1 MTRAAVLGGLLL
13 VLSACGGSGLED
25 GRTELSIFA
34 ASSLTDAFTAVE
46 AAFEAANP
54 DVDVVS
60 SFSGSQV
67 LRLQIE
73 QGARAHVFASAN
85 EDHARSLAASGLA
98 APPEL
103 LAYNHLVVIVPP
115 DNPAGIETLA
125 DLASAS
131 RLVVASRTVPLGRYT
146 HGMLERAGA
155 PESRYGPEFLQD
167 VRGAIVSEENN
178 ARLVRAKVELGEADA
193 AIVYRTDAIS
203 SDRVRAIGLPDRLNF
218 PARYAVTPLLDEN
231 GEVDAAAERFVR
243 FLRSEEGRA
252 LLREYGFVTEVD
264 LESR

>member
-1 MTRAAVLGGLLL
+1 
-13 VLSACGGSGLED
+13 
-25 GRTELSIFA
+25 
-34 ASSLTDAFTAVE
+34 
-46 AAFEAANP
+46 
-54 DVDVVS
+54 
-60 SFSGSQV
+60 
-67 LRLQIE
+67 
-73 QGARAHVFASAN
+73 
-85 EDHARSLAASGLA
+85 
-98 APPEL
+98 
-103 LAYNHLVVIVPP
+103 
-115 DNPAGIETLA
+115 
-125 DLASAS
+125 
-131 RLVVASRTVPLGRYT
+131 
-146 HGMLERAGA
+146 MLERAGA

-203 SDRVRAIGLPDRLNF
+203 SDRVRAIDLPDRLNF

-264 LESR
+264 RESR